1 MLNSLKFIFL
11 FLVMK
16 SEFFDYQVCLLFMYF
31 SDINIPK
38 LVCICIVNNG
48 KLRLGKKLFKL
59 TVLSE
64 TMLKNLILVLLRNYI
79 VTYKK

>member
-1 MLNSLKFIFL
+1 
-11 FLVMK
+11 MK
-16 SEFFDYQVCLLFMYF
+16 SEFFVYQVCLLFMYL

-38 LVCICIVNNG
+38 LVCICIVNIG
-48 KLRLGKKLFKL
+48 KFRLGKKLFKL
-59 TVLSE
+59 TVLGE